1 MSTPPTPQQL
11 DQRIR
16 DAFASGALQTAE
28 ALLQTAL
35 QLYPPRADLLGMLGQ
50 AAHARGDSELALA
63 SFDHALQLAPG
74 AAVLRVNRA
83 AVRLA
88 ADDFDGAAEDA
99 RQATQAQPQLYGGW
113 LNLGLALEQRGEH
126 AHAAEA
132 LRQACLLRPDQS
144 IAMRA
149 LARCSYRAGNAHRS
163 SRPLL
168 LQALQLAPDDTEL
181 GLMLASSYLND
192 AEIAPALQV
201 HARLRQL
208 QPQQPALASAE
219 LIALH
224 YDPQT
229 GPEALLCAHQDWAKR
244 FAAPAPAA
252 IEPTWTRGAALR
264 VGWLSPRFAEG
275 PLASLVL
282 PAMEAQSSM
291 GVEHHLYASHPP
303 SGAAGQRFAA
313 LGTRVSTVAALSD
326 AELIEQVRADRLD
339 VIVDLAGHAPG
350 NRLRALSER
359 LAPLQVSWGD
369 WFSTTG
375 LPSMDAFLSDDFLT
389 PAGSEVHFSERVL
402 RLPLGR
408 FCYRPGARTPEIAD
422 RDGQPLVFVSFNRV
436 AKMNDA
442 VLQLWAR
449 ILGACPA
456 SRLQLRA
463 GAFDDAEARDNFL
476 ARAER
481 LGLPPQRLD
490 LHGFCSATEV
500 MQAYAQAD
508 IALDPFPFNG
518 CTTSADALWMG
529 LPVVTWPGRSLVS
542 RQSGALLARLGLQ
555 PLIAESA
562 EAYVARAVALA
573 EDHAGRAELRHS
585 LRARMQQ
592 HFDPTPFAE
601 TLKRAFI
608 DLLDR

>member
-16 DAFASGALQTAE
+16 DAFANGELSNAE

-35 QLYPPRADLLGMLGQ
+35 RLYAPRPDLLGMLGQ
-50 AAHARGDSELALA
+50 AAHARGDSALALA

-74 AAVLRVNRA
+74 AAVLLANRA

-88 ADDFDGAAEDA
+88 TDDFDGAVEDA

-113 LNLGLALEQRGEH
+113 LNLGLALEQRGEYAGAADALQH
-126 AHAAEA
+126 A
-132 LRQACLLRPDQS
+132 CGLRPEQP
-144 IAMRA
+144 IALRA

-192 AEIAPALQV
+192 AELAPALQV
-201 HARLRQL
+201 HSRLRQL

-229 GPEALLCAHQDWAKR
+229 GPEALLRAHQDWARR
-244 FAAPAPAA
+244 FAAPRPAE
-252 IEPTWTRGAALR
+252 IERRRSRGATLR

-282 PAMEAQSSM
+282 PALEALSTL
-291 GVEHHLYASHPP
+291 GVEHHLYANHPP
-303 SGAAGQRFAA
+303 SGAAGQRFAEVGA
-313 LGTRVSTVAALSD
+313 NLRMVAALSD
-326 AELIEQVRADRLD
+326 AELIDQVRADRLD

-350 NRLRALSER
+350 NRMRALSER

-369 WFSTTG
+369 WFGTTG
-375 LPSMDAFLSDDFLT
+375 LPAMDAFFSDDFLT
-389 PAGSEVHFSERVL
+389 PPGSEAHFSERVL

-408 FCYRPGARTPEIAD
+408 FCYRPSVLAPEPAR
-422 RDGQPLVFVSFNRV
+422 RDGQTVVFVSFNRV
-436 AKMNDA
+436 AKMNDD

-449 ILGACPA
+449 ILSACPEA
-456 SRLQLRA
+456 RLQLRA
-463 GAFDDAEARDNFL
+463 GAFDDAAARGFFL
-476 ARAER
+476 DRAER
-481 LGLPPQRLD
+481 LGLPPRRLD
-490 LHGFCSATEV
+490 LHGFCSAAEV
-500 MQAYAQAD
+500 MRAYAQAD

-529 LPVVTWPGRSLVS
+529 LPVITWPGRSLVS
-542 RQSGALLARLGLQ
+542 RQSGALLARLDLQ
-555 PLIAESA
+555 SLIAVSA
-562 EAYVARAVALA
+562 DDYVERAVKLA
-573 EDHAGRAELRHS
+573 EDSGGRAELRHS
-585 LRARMQQ
+585 LRARM
-592 HFDPTPFAE
+592 HERFDPAPFAE
-601 TLKRAFI
+601 TLKCAFI
-608 DLLDR
+608 ELLDR